1 MESDIVRIELAG
13 APMGKERVRVTRTGH
28 AYTPERTVNYESR
41 LALAAQMVMNG
52 RPLLEGPLAVVVEAY
67 MPIAASKPKKWQAA
81 ALSGQIRPTKKPDWD
96 NFGKI
101 LDALNLVVWADDA
114 QIADGRV
121 LKWYSARPRMVVHVR
136 KINQEEGVFQ

>member
-1 MESDIVRIELAG
+1 MESNIVRIELAG

-41 LALAAQMVMNG
+41 LALAAQQVMNG
-52 RPLLEGPLAVVVEAY
+52 RPLLEGPLIVIVEAY
-67 MPIAASKPKKWQAA
+67 MPVAVSKPKKWQAA

-114 QIADGRV
+114 QIVDGRV
-121 LKWYSARPRMVVHVR
+121 TKWFSARPRMVVMVR
-136 KINQEEGVFQ
+136 RINQEEGVFQ